1 MRDKYRITK
10 VAKALIIQLI
20 ICSIGIIC
28 GFTWEI
34 YDENARWDKLF
45 YPGIKIANIDLSGK
59 TKNDGKK
66 QLKSELIDKLND
78 YKLDIKVANF
88 VFVLD
93 CSKLIKSFDIDTIID
108 EAFNTGK
115 NMDFRSKYNI
125 IKQGI
130 IDNFNLY
137 IVYDEEYL
145 QKFILDIQN
154 KVNKEPV
161 NAAIEISS
169 EGTIRIIDEVKGLKL
184 KNKELE
190 FQIKDMINK
199 RCFENTVIDASTEEI
214 PAAISADMLSLIDTK
229 IASTSTGF
237 ASSLAERANNI
248 NLAAKAING
257 IILKPNEIFSFNEI
271 VGESTKENGYMVA
284 PVLQS
289 VDYKSGVGGGICQVS
304 STLYNTVLKSG
315 ISPIERKNHNLPISY
330 VELGLDATVYWNSI
344 DFKFENTLDYPIY
357 IESYTKNKELYV
369 NFYSNSALKNKEYI
383 LKTDVYDIVPA
394 KVQIIDDESLASD
407 ESIIVQ
413 KGSDGYWVMVIRNT
427 YENGELID
435 SEIISDDYYESVD
448 RIIRKGL

>member
-1 MRDKYRITK
+1 
-10 VAKALIIQLI
+10 
-20 ICSIGIIC
+20 
-28 GFTWEI
+28 
-34 YDENARWDKLF
+34 
-45 YPGIKIANIDLSGK
+45 
-59 TKNDGKK
+59 
-66 QLKSELIDKLND
+66 
-78 YKLDIKVANF
+78 
-88 VFVLD
+88 
-93 CSKLIKSFDIDTIID
+93 
-108 EAFNTGK
+108 
-115 NMDFRSKYNI
+115 
-125 IKQGI
+125 
-130 IDNFNLY
+130 
-137 IVYDEEYL
+137 
-145 QKFILDIQN
+145 
-154 KVNKEPV
+154 
-161 NAAIEISS
+161 
-169 EGTIRIIDEVKGLKL
+169 
-184 KNKELE
+184 
-190 FQIKDMINK
+190 
-199 RCFENTVIDASTEEI
+199 
-214 PAAISADMLSLIDTK
+214 
-229 IASTSTGF
+229 
-237 ASSLAERANNI
+237 
-248 NLAAKAING
+248 
-257 IILKPNEIFSFNEI
+257 
-271 VGESTKENGYMVA
+271 MVA

-427 YENGELID
+427 YENGKLID